1 MKKNIAVVTS
11 NRAEYGILTPLL
23 HRIEGDEDLNLSL
36 IVTGGH
42 LLEKYGNTI
51 NQIRNDGFR
60 ISKTVPILN
69 EGNSA
74 KDISESIANAIIG
87 FSKLFNEDRPDMLVL
102 LGDRTEI
109 LGVAISAMNENIPI
123 VHLHGGEV
131 TEGAV
136 DDCVRHALTKM
147 SYIHFAGTE
156 IYRNRIIQM
165 GENPKRVFNVGTLS
179 AENIMNV
186 PLMSE
191 SDVREDICIP
201 SNMKYVIVT
210 LHPETV
216 DQLSPEGISGLLCE
230 CMEKEKDL
238 FFVITASNS
247 DVGGDT
253 INNVFMRF
261 ADSNEN
267 VIFRHSL
274 GMKRYLS
281 AVKYALFVLGN
292 SSSGIVEAP
301 ILGTPTI
308 NIGNRQCGRIMA
320 ETIINVPFE
329 KQKILEAVKQAKQ
342 AERIP
347 STIYGDGNTSV
358 KMVEI
363 MKRFLDEGIDLKK
376 GFYDCQ
382 FAK

>member
-1 MKKNIAVVTS
+1 MKKIAVVTS
-11 NRAEYGILTPLL
+11 NRAEYGLLNPLL
-23 HRIEGDEDLNLSL
+23 KRIEEDEGLNLSL

-42 LLEKYGNTI
+42 LSEKYGNTVE
-51 NQIRNDGFR
+51 QIKNDGFH
-60 ISKTVPILN
+60 ISMTVSILN

-87 FSKLFNEDRPDMLVL
+87 FSKLFADNKPDMVVM
-102 LGDRTEI
+102 LGDRTEL

-123 VHLHGGEV
+123 AHLHGGEV

-136 DDCVRHALTKM
+136 DDCVRHALTKL

-165 GENPKRVFNVGTLS
+165 GENPERVFNVGTLS
-179 AENIMNV
+179 AENILNV

-191 SDVREDICIP
+191 SELRDDISIP
-201 SNMKYVIVT
+201 TSMEYVVVT

-216 DQLSPEGISGLLCE
+216 DQLSPERISGLLCE
-230 CMEKEKDL
+230 CMENEPNL
-238 FFVITASNS
+238 FYIITAANS

-253 INNVFMRF
+253 INSVFARF
-261 ADSNEN
+261 SDSKDN

-281 AVKYALFVLGN
+281 AVKHASFVLGN

-301 ILGTPTI
+301 ILGVPTI
-308 NIGNRQCGRIMA
+308 NIGNRQRGRIMA
-320 ETIINVPFE
+320 ETIINVPFD
-329 KQKILEAVKQAKQ
+329 KQQIIEAIKQARQ
-342 AERIP
+342 TARVP
-347 STIYGDGNTSV
+347 STLYGDGNTSIKIV
-358 KMVEI
+358 DI
-363 MKRFLDEGIDLKK
+363 MKQFLDKDIDLKK
-376 GFYDCQ
+376 GFYDLPV
-382 FAK
+382 